1 MKKKKRKRNG
11 KWLCFKTKKETAVHS
26 LKRGYGT
33 GSRYQWVL
41 AITSGNS
48 TSLLHLFASV
58 SFPIKFSLQCFL
70 LLFFFLSSIFLLYPL
85 FFSPSFSSV
94 GCVQALLSFHNKNL
108 WFWATVATLHLANQI
123 AISLISSP
131 CLLESRRRVLFPL
144 RISSFSLFLF
154 FSPSHFFPSIGFTVC
169 TSVCLSVYLHV
180 CQFFCLLVSVF
191 R

>member
-1 MKKKKRKRNG
+1 MSSVYEAIDTLFGCKKEKKKKRKM
-11 KWLCFKTKKETAVHS
+11 TKIETAVHS

-94 GCVQALLSFHNKNL
+94 GCVQAVMNFNNK
-108 WFWATVATLHLANQI
+108 
-123 AISLISSP
+123 SL
-131 CLLESRRRVLFPL
+131 
-144 RISSFSLFLF
+144 
-154 FSPSHFFPSIGFTVC
+154 
-169 TSVCLSVYLHV
+169 
-180 CQFFCLLVSVF
+180 
-191 R
+191 